1 VSVLQS
7 LAYLSVL
14 LLADAF
20 VAAFTAAY
28 PCQCGCGST
37 TQQHSPLR
45 RAR

>member
-1 VSVLQS
+1 MTLLQP

-20 VAAFTAAY
+20 VAAFTAAS
-28 PCQCGCGST
+28 PCPCGCGST

-45 RAR
+45 RH